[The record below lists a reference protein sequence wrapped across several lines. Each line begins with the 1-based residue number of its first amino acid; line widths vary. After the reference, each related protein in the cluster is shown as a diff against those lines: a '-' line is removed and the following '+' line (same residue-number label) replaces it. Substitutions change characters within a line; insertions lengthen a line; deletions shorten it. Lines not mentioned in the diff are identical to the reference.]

1 MQKYTPLIAFVLLIV
16 GTIGLLIKMRYTVGE
31 SKGSRHK
38 IIKEKDEQQM
48 VIAPTTVSD
57 VVPAIILFT
66 ACLALGIAIIA
77 KGKEGIDILGV
88 VLTLI
93 AVFIGMYAIGRIIA
107 YRVILDKRI
116 ESVILKKRHFMLIQ
130 RKRIILFPE
139 VNRVVLLTRA
149 IEDKN
154 GFIREKFEVYLDIH
168 DSKRVKIGKDGKPP
182 FLARRMSKFMDKPLR
197 NEIVREWYRTG
208 TAGL

>member
-1 MQKYTPLIAFVLLIV
+1 M
-16 GTIGLLIKMRYTVGE
+16 GE

-38 IIKEKDEQQM
+38 NIKEENEQQM

-93 AVFIGMYAIGRIIA
+93 AVFIGMYAIGQIIA

-116 ESVILKKRHFMLIQ
+116 ESVILKKRHLMLIQ

-154 GFIREKFEVYLDIH
+154 GFIREKYEVYLDIH
-168 DSKRVKIGKDGKPP
+168 DSKGVKLVKTVNH
-182 FLARRMSKFMDKPLR
+182 RS
-197 NEIVREWYRTG
+197 
-208 TAGL
+208 

>member
-1 MQKYTPLIAFVLLIV
+1 MD
-16 GTIGLLIKMRYTVGE
+16 E

-38 IIKEKDEQQM
+38 IIKEEDEQQM

-57 VVPAIILFT
+57 AVPAIILFT
-66 ACLALGIAIIA
+66 ACLALGIAIITNLQSTHLFA
-77 KGKEGIDILGV
+77 RGI

-93 AVFIGMYAIGRIIA
+93 AVFIGMYTIGRIIA

-139 VNRVVLLTRA
+139 VNSVVLLTRA

-154 GFIREKFEVYLDIH
+154 GLIREKYEVYLDIH
-168 DSKRVKIGKDGKPP
+168 DSERVKTSKDGKPP
-182 FLARRMSKFMDKPLR
+182 FLARKMSKFMDKPLR
-197 NEIVREWYRTG
+197 NEREE
-208 TAGL
+208 

>member
-1 MQKYTPLIAFVLLIV
+1 
-16 GTIGLLIKMRYTVGE
+16 
-31 SKGSRHK
+31 
-38 IIKEKDEQQM
+38 M

-66 ACLALGIAIIA
+66 ACLALGIAIIT
-77 KGKEGIDILGV
+77 KGKEGTDILGV

-93 AVFIGMYAIGRIIA
+93 AVFIGMYTIGRIIA

-116 ESVILKKRHFMLIQ
+116 ESVILKKRHFMLIH
-130 RKRIILFPE
+130 RKRIILFSE

-154 GFIREKFEVYLDIH
+154 GFIREKYEVYLDIH
-168 DSKRVKIGKDGKPP
+168 DSKRVKTGKDGKPP

-197 NEIVREWYRTG
+197 NVIVREWYRPG